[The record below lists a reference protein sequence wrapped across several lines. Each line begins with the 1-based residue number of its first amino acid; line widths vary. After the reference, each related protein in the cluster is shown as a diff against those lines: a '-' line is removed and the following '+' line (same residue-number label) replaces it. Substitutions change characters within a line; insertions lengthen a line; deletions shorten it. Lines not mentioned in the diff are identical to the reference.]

1 MNYDEVAAAYLTP
14 PAEPVDAPRVPTG
27 DARRLRD
34 AAEPI
39 ATVGWWARS
48 AGERFDEMG
57 LDFLG
62 GYVWGRAAALGPDVA
77 PEVVSAAFGVFEPGL
92 VGTVMA
98 GAKEVASRTEIL
110 RHRELGAAEGL
121 RRATEGL
128 DDELIASTGTRLLD
142 ALRSVDGTTRPLF
155 SGLRSLDV
163 PADPHGRLWRAA
175 EMYREHRGDGH
186 LAASVA
192 AGLDPVEMN
201 VLTELWL
208 DYSVGEYSA
217 TRGFGPDRIQA
228 AVASLRARG
237 WVDGGVPDGGGPD
250 AGGSGGEQSDH
261 GALDVALTDEGRAAR
276 ESIEHATDVGQHHV
290 LAALGDGLESLV
302 DDLTV
307 VGDRVV
313 AALAAPTDPRK
324 RAAG

>member
-1 MNYDEVAAAYLTP
+1 MKYDDVAAAYLTP
-14 PAEPVDAPRVPTG
+14 PAEPIDAPRVSGG

-48 AGERFDEMG
+48 AGDQFDEMG

-77 PEVVSAAFGVFEPGL
+77 PEVVAAAFGVFEPGL
-92 VGTVMA
+92 VGSVVA
-98 GAKEVASRTEIL
+98 GAKEVAAHDEIL
-110 RHRELGAAEGL
+110 RRRAAGASEGL

-128 DDELIASTGTRLLD
+128 DAELIASTGDRLLS
-142 ALRSVDGTTRPLF
+142 ALGSVDGTLRPLF

-163 PADPHGRLWRAA
+163 PDDPHGRLWRAA
-175 EMYREHRGDGH
+175 ELYREHRGDGH

-208 DYSVGEYSA
+208 DYSVGEYSG
-217 TRGFGPDRIQA
+217 TRGFDAERIA
-228 AVASLRARG
+228 EAVASLRRRG
-237 WVDGGVPDGGGPD
+237 WVSGQTADD
-250 AGGSGGEQSDH
+250 A
-261 GALDVALTDEGRAAR
+261 ALTDEGRTAR
-276 ESIEHATDVGQHHV
+276 ESIEHATDVSQHDV
-290 LAALGDGLESLV
+290 VAALGDGVGALV
-302 DDLTV
+302 DDLTTI
-307 VGDRVV
+307 GDRVV
-313 AALAAPTDPRK
+313 EALAAPTDPRK